1 MATVD
6 SESSEAR
13 PMRIGELAD
22 RSGRTIRTL
31 HFYEEL
37 GLLDPVSR
45 TKGGFR
51 LYDHHALLRIHWI
64 SRFQE
69 LGFSLPEIKEFLL
82 GLHAQ
87 QHGPTM
93 MGDLR
98 AFYATKLAETHAAV
112 KRLQALESELG
123 GALHYLDGCRT
134 CAPTTQKHTCR
145 VCPDASHSGQIAP
158 PLVAAVAAP
167 PPQD

>member
-1 MATVD
+1 
-6 SESSEAR
+6 
-13 PMRIGELAD
+13 MRIGELAD

-69 LGFSLPEIKEFLL
+69 LGFSLPEIKEFLEEL
-82 GLHAQ
+82 LARQ
-87 QHGPTM
+87 DGPSM

-98 AFYATKLAETHAAV
+98 SFYATKLSETRTAIQ
-112 KRLQALESELG
+112 RLQALEHELG
-123 GALHYLDGCRT
+123 NALHYLDGCRA
-134 CAPTTQKHTCR
+134 CAPTTEKHACR
-145 VCPDASHSGQIAP
+145 ACPDASHTGQTAP
-158 PLVAAVAAP
+158 ALVAAVAAP
-167 PPQD
+167 HSQD